1 MTADGY
7 QASFEDDENVLKL
20 TMVMVA
26 QPSEYTK
33 AFELKICLRIL
44 NFLC

>member
-1 MTADGY
+1 MHTF
-7 QASFEDDENVLKL
+7 SFSVNKNVLKL

-33 AFELKICLRIL
+33 AFELKTCLRSFE
-44 NFLC
+44 FLC

>member
-1 MTADGY
+1 MIGNTF
-7 QASFEDDENVLKL
+7 SFSVDKNVLKL

-33 AFELKICLRIL
+33 DLPE
-44 NFLC
+44 NFKFFMLMLTTFS

>member
-26 QPSEYTK
+26 HICEYTK
-33 AFELKICLRIL
+33 KPLMYTL
-44 NFLC
+44 NG